1 MFTRYV
7 KQRAAGDQTGQ
18 EWAQGEELC
27 DERRRLDN
35 VLEVIED
42 EQGVPGL
49 QEVRDT
55 LQERSVPSLTHVQR
69 LSDRREDQSWV
80 MDRGQRHEPDA
91 IRKVSVS
98 IFGDL

>member
-1 MFTRYV
+1 MFTRYM

-18 EWAQGEELC
+18 EWAQREELC

-55 LQERSVPSLTHVQR
+55 LQERSMPSLTHIPR
-69 LSDRREDQSWV
+69 LGDCREDQGWV

-91 IRKVSVS
+91 IRKVLVS
-98 IFGDL
+98 LFGDL